1 MRDFRPEEV
10 PAHLRGYF
18 EEVMP
23 SGDGKDYDSHP
34 T

>member
-10 PAHLRGYF
+10 PAHLRAYF

-23 SGDGKDYDSHP
+23 SGGGHVAHP

>member
-10 PAHLRGYF
+10 PACLRAYF
-18 EEVMP
+18 EEVVP
-23 SGDGKDYDSHP
+23 SSDGKDYVSHP